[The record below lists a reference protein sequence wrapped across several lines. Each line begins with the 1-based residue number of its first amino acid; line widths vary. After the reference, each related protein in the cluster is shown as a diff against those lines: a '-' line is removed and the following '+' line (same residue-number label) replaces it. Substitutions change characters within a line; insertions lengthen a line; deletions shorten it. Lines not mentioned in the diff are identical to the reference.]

1 MIWNKYGNKKVTT
14 PDGTFDSKGEH
25 LRWLFLKDAERRGEI
40 RDLRRQVTYQLV
52 PAMHYTETVHLKTKD
67 KQVQRVWTRPVTYTA
82 DFVYK
87 ILDKSVDSALGP
99 IEFWTTVVEDF
110 KGMPNDRWQMKK
122 ALMAFVH
129 GIYVREVKRPAEPI
143 TQPNNPY
150 HEQD

>member
-1 MIWNKYGNKKVTT
+1 MDRIFKPAKWKTKPVSKFGNHKVET

-40 RDLRRQVTYQLV
+40 RDLQRQVTYQLV

-82 DFVYK
+82 DFVY
-87 ILDKSVDSALGP
+87 DYNG
-99 IEFWTTVVEDF
+99 ETVVEDF

-129 GIYVREVKRPAEPI
+129 GIYVREVKRPAEPLKQ
-143 TQPNNPY
+143 TNQ
-150 HEQD
+150 